1 MPPVPARILTLA
13 APDADLGIHSLW
25 EWIEANGSITYPAVA
40 VVVIGL
46 MVWALLAGFRTDR
59 LNAEQRGALKMR
71 IVQLMRRRVSGV
83 SAEAVSAEL
92 QIDLLVAARLL
103 AELAEEG
110 LIDASTVRAT
120 PGAAIQYRI
129 RGRER

>member
-1 MPPVPARILTLA
+1 MPPVTARILSLA
-13 APDADLGIHSLW
+13 ASDGPGIHSLW
-25 EWIEANGSITYPAVA
+25 EWIEANGRFTYPAVA

-92 QIDLLVAARLL
+92 QIEILVAARLL
-103 AELAEEG
+103 SELAEEG
-110 LIDASTVRAT
+110 LIDASSLRAS

-129 RGRER
+129 RGR